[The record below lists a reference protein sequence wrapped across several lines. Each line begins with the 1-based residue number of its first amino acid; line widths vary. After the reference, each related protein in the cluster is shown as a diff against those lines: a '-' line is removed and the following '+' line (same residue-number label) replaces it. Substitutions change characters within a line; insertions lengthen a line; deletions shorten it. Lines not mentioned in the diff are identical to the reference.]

1 MVGDRL
7 NNITEID
14 RLDELKCYRNYKP
27 RCLKHAEIDCN
38 VKTVSQLRGWIFIAA
53 APAEII
59 GDLVTCV
66 KQIAIAAFDLTTL
79 DALIISQSR
88 N

>member
-1 MVGDRL
+1 MSQKL
-7 NNITEID
+7 KASLLAEID
-14 RLDELKCYRNYKP
+14 RY
-27 RCLKHAEIDCN
+27 

-53 APAEII
+53 VPAEII

-66 KQIAIAAFDLTTL
+66 KQISIAAFDLTTL

-88 N
+88 NLRSAF

>member
-1 MVGDRL
+1 MVGDRP

-14 RLDELKCYRNYKP
+14 RLNELKCYRNYNP
-27 RCLKHAEIDCN
+27 RCSKHAEIDRN

-53 APAEII
+53 VPAEII
-59 GDLVTCV
+59 FDLVTCL

-79 DALIISQSR
+79 DPLIISQSR